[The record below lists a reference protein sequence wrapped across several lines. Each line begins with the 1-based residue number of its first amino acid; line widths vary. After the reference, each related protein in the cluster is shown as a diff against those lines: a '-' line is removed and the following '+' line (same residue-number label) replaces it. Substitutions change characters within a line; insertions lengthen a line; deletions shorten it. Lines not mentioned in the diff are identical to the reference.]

1 MSEQT
6 PPTPPEAEQPPSGG
20 IAIEGSGDV
29 SVRGDMAGRDIV
41 RNVTTVGF
49 SAAAVQRLLLVVGGL
64 VFVTAACF
72 FAGGLVVGG
81 TIVAVLNKPVE
92 VSQSAADSM
101 QASLAALQG
110 LPAGTPFQQTFTEV
124 QLNSYWALVA
134 GPRVGLTP
142 GTGAARL
149 LGDNRV
155 VLAGKFAALG
165 NFKVLAVVEPRVN
178 QPGQVIQV
186 DSAAVQV
193 VPVGNSS
200 FGWLPVPTAVL
211 RPVVGGVN
219 NMFGSR
225 VELQGVS
232 SSGQALTVKGVG
244 R

>member
-6 PPTPPEAEQPPSGG
+6 PSIPPEAEKPPSSG

-49 SAAAVQRLLLVVGGL
+49 SATAVQRLLLVVGGL

-72 FAGGLVVGG
+72 FVGGLAVGG
-81 TIVAVLNKPVE
+81 AIVAVLGHPVE

-101 QASLAALQG
+101 QTSLNTLRA
-110 LPAGTPFQQTFTEV
+110 LPAGTPFQQTFTEAE
-124 QLNSYWALVA
+124 LNSYWALVV

-178 QPGQVIQV
+178 QPGQLIQV
-186 DSAAVQV
+186 DSAAIQV
-193 VPVGNSS
+193 VPVGNTS
-200 FGWLPVPTAVL
+200 FGWLPVPTSVL
-211 RPVVGGVN
+211 RPVVDGVN
-219 NMFGSR
+219 SMFGSQ

-232 SSGQALTVKGVG
+232 AVGQALTVKGVG

>member
-1 MSEQT
+1 MSEQA

-29 SVRGDMAGRDIV
+29 SVSGDMAGRDIV
-41 RNVTTVGF
+41 QNVTTVGF

-72 FAGGLVVGG
+72 FAGGLAVGG
-81 TIVAVLNKPVE
+81 AIVAALNKPVE

-101 QASLAALQG
+101 QASLNALRA
-110 LPAGTPFQQTFTEV
+110 LPAGTPFQQTFTEA

-134 GPRVGLTP
+134 GPQVGMTP

-165 NFKVLAVVEPRVN
+165 NFKVLTVVEPAVN
-178 QPGQVIQV
+178 QPGQLVQV

-193 VPVGNSS
+193 VPLGNSS
-200 FGWLPVPTAVL
+200 LGWLPVPTAVL
-211 RPVVGGVN
+211 RPVADGVN
-219 NMFGSR
+219 RMFGSR

-232 SSGQALTVKGVG
+232 TSGQGITVNGVG

>member
-6 PPTPPEAEQPPSGG
+6 PPTPPEAEKPPSSG

-29 SVRGDMAGRDIV
+29 TVRGDMAGRDIV

-49 SAAAVQRLLLVVGGL
+49 SATAVQRLLLVVGGL

-72 FAGGLVVGG
+72 FVGGLAVGG
-81 TIVAVLNKPVE
+81 AIVAVLNHPVE

-101 QASLAALQG
+101 QTSLNALRA
-110 LPAGTPFQQTFTEV
+110 LPAGAPFQQTFTEA

-134 GPRVGLTP
+134 GPQVGLTP

-178 QPGQVIQV
+178 QPGQLIQV

-193 VPVGNSS
+193 VPVGNTS
-200 FGWLPVPTAVL
+200 FGWLPVPTAIL
-211 RPVVGGVN
+211 RPVVDGVN
-219 NMFGSR
+219 NMLSSR
-225 VELQGVS
+225 VVLQGVS
-232 SSGQALTVKGVG
+232 ASGQALTVKGVG